1 MAALKLCFGARARVG
16 FGATRAVRAAQVE
29 RPMSVQLSDVWGG
42 TQGRAKRADS
52 RRSRHCNGTAGV
64 DLDDLAGRSLGRL
77 GSGHITTIGHID
89 VQPSPSRRRR
99 FALLAG
105 LGAADDLTR
114 RRGENWPTG
123 TGAAI
128 TGTASDRRRADTV
141 ALACAFRIP
150 AEGFAVAG
158 FAADLVGA
166 ATVFFAA
173 DRGAIVSF

>member
-1 MAALKLCFGARARVG
+1 MELPEL
-16 FGATRAVRAAQVE
+16 TPE
-29 RPMSVQLSDVWGG
+29 RPHDI
-42 TQGRAKRADS
+42 
-52 RRSRHCNGTAGV
+52 
-64 DLDDLAGRSLGRL
+64 AGRSLGRL

-114 RRGENWPTG
+114 RRDENWLTG

-128 TGTASDRRRADTV
+128 TGTESDPRRADTV

-158 FAADLVGA
+158 FAADFVGT

-173 DRGAIVSF
+173 DRVGAIVFF

>member
-1 MAALKLCFGARARVG
+1 L
-16 FGATRAVRAAQVE
+16 E
-29 RPMSVQLSDVWGG
+29 
-42 TQGRAKRADS
+42 
-52 RRSRHCNGTAGV
+52 SRHT
-64 DLDDLAGRSLGRL
+64 
-77 GSGHITTIGHID
+77 TTIGYID
-89 VQPSPSRRRR
+89 DQPSPSRRRR

-105 LGAADDLTR
+105 LGAADNLTGR
-114 RRGENWPTG
+114 RDENYLTG

-128 TGTASDRRRADTV
+128 TGTESDRRRADTV

-173 DRGAIVSF
+173 DRVGAIVFF

>member
-1 MAALKLCFGARARVG
+1 
-16 FGATRAVRAAQVE
+16 
-29 RPMSVQLSDVWGG
+29 
-42 TQGRAKRADS
+42 
-52 RRSRHCNGTAGV
+52 V
-64 DLDDLAGRSLGRL
+64 DC
-77 GSGHITTIGHID
+77 GHTTTIGYID
-89 VQPSPSRRRR
+89 DQPSPSRRRR

-105 LGAADDLTR
+105 LGAADDLPR
-114 RRGENWPTG
+114 RRDENWLTG

-128 TGTASDRRRADTV
+128 TRTESGRADRV

-173 DRGAIVSF
+173 DRVRAIVFF

>member
-1 MAALKLCFGARARVG
+1 MEPPEW
-16 FGATRAVRAAQVE
+16 T
-29 RPMSVQLSDVWGG
+29 LSEP
-42 TQGRAKRADS
+42 S
-52 RRSRHCNGTAGV
+52 
-64 DLDDLAGRSLGRL
+64 DLAGRSLGRL
-77 GSGHITTIGHID
+77 GSGHTTTVGYID
-89 VQPSPSRRRR
+89 DQLSPSRRRR

-128 TGTASDRRRADTV
+128 TGTESDGWRADTV

-158 FAADLVGA
+158 LAADLVGA

-173 DRGAIVSF
+173 DRVGAIVFF

>member
-1 MAALKLCFGARARVG
+1 MVDYVC
-16 FGATRAVRAAQVE
+16 
-29 RPMSVQLSDVWGG
+29 LSPQFRLV
-42 TQGRAKRADS
+42 
-52 RRSRHCNGTAGV
+52 TAHM
-64 DLDDLAGRSLGRL
+64 
-77 GSGHITTIGHID
+77 GSGHTTTIGYID
-89 VQPSPSRRRR
+89 DQPSPSRRRR

-114 RRGENWPTG
+114 RRDENWLTG

-128 TGTASDRRRADTV
+128 TRTESDRRRADTV

>member
-1 MAALKLCFGARARVG
+1 
-16 FGATRAVRAAQVE
+16 
-29 RPMSVQLSDVWGG
+29 MSVQLSDVWGG

-77 GSGHITTIGHID
+77 EADIPRRSVTTIGYID
-89 VQPSPSRRRR
+89 DQPSPSRRRR
-99 FALLAG
+99 LARLAG

-114 RRGENWPTG
+114 RRGENWLTG

-128 TGTASDRRRADTV
+128 TGTGSDRRRADTV

-173 DRGAIVSF
+173 DRVGAIVFF

>member
-1 MAALKLCFGARARVG
+1 MEPPEL
-16 FGATRAVRAAQVE
+16 TPE
-29 RPMSVQLSDVWGG
+29 RP
-42 TQGRAKRADS
+42 S
-52 RRSRHCNGTAGV
+52 RPRRWIAGS
-64 DLDDLAGRSLGRL
+64 A
-77 GSGHITTIGHID
+77 GSGHIWTTTIGYID
-89 VQPSPSRRRR
+89 DQPSPSRRRR

-114 RRGENWPTG
+114 RRDENWLTG

-128 TGTASDRRRADTV
+128 TRIESDRRADRV
-141 ALACAFRIP
+141 ALAGACRIP

-173 DRGAIVSF
+173 DRVGAIVFF

>member
-1 MAALKLCFGARARVG
+1 
-16 FGATRAVRAAQVE
+16 
-29 RPMSVQLSDVWGG
+29 
-42 TQGRAKRADS
+42 
-52 RRSRHCNGTAGV
+52 
-64 DLDDLAGRSLGRL
+64 LGN
-77 GSGHITTIGHID
+77 GHIRTTTIGYID
-89 VQPSPSRRRR
+89 DQPSPSRRRR

-105 LGAADDLTR
+105 LGAADDLTED
-114 RRGENWPTG
+114 ENWLTG

-128 TGTASDRRRADTV
+128 TGTESGWRRADTV

-173 DRGAIVSF
+173 DRVGAIVFF

>member
-1 MAALKLCFGARARVG
+1 MGPQWNRR
-16 FGATRAVRAAQVE
+16 R
-29 RPMSVQLSDVWGG
+29 RPLSDL
-42 TQGRAKRADS
+42 
-52 RRSRHCNGTAGV
+52 H
-64 DLDDLAGRSLGRL
+64 DLADGSLGGL
-77 GSGHITTIGHID
+77 EIGHIRTTTIGYID
-89 VQPSPSRRRR
+89 DQPSPSRRRR

-105 LGAADDLTR
+105 LSAADDLTR
-114 RRGENWPTG
+114 RRDENWRAG
-123 TGAAI
+123 MGATI

-173 DRGAIVSF
+173 DRAGAIVFFF

>member
-1 MAALKLCFGARARVG
+1 VKPFAIRRDHRPRSTPSQQLKP
-16 FGATRAVRAAQVE
+16 T
-29 RPMSVQLSDVWGG
+29 LSDL
-42 TQGRAKRADS
+42 
-52 RRSRHCNGTAGV
+52 H
-64 DLDDLAGRSLGRL
+64 DLARGSLGRL
-77 GSGHITTIGHID
+77 GSGHTTTIGYID
-89 VQPSPSRRRR
+89 DQPSPSRRRR

-114 RRGENWPTG
+114 RRDENWLTG

-128 TGTASDRRRADTV
+128 TRTESDRRRADTV

-173 DRGAIVSF
+173 DRVGAIVFF